1 MKLLCFINASGLA
14 CQKTLRAAEFDP
26 RHDFELWELAKCE
39 DELRFYNVMP
49 ELIFGTRQPVQIRM
63 QQFGIGHT
71 DQIIF
76 GIIIGI

>member
-1 MKLLCFINASGLA
+1 MLPAASGLA

-26 RHDFELWELAKCE
+26 RHDFELRDLAKCE

-49 ELIFGTRQPVQIRM
+49 ELILGTRQPVQVRV